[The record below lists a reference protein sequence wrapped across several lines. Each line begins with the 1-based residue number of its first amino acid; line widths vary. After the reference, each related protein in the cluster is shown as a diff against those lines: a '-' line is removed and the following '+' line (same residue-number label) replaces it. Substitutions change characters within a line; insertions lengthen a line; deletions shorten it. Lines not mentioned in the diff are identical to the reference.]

1 MYLNTKSNLN
11 DYSNDKIKWPYTV
24 SVVNTHIQQIYSTE
38 LLDDH
43 SFAFSEFDACCW
55 LQINGAEML
64 LHTWAVLYILGI
76 LFWSR
81 IFYLFQFRFLY
92 GMTVS
97 HYYGFEFSVQK
108 KCIWKAS
115 SFKQITLSS
124 WSGWSIIMKDCHW
137 NTHQTM

>member
-24 SVVNTHIQQIYSTE
+24 SAVNTHIQQIYSTE

-43 SFAFSEFDACCW
+43 SFAFSEFDTRRW
-55 LQINGAEML
+55 LQINGAKML

-97 HYYGFEFSVQK
+97 HYYGFGFNVK
-108 KCIWKAS
+108 KSA
-115 SFKQITLSS
+115 FEKQAALS
-124 WSGWSIIMKDCHW
+124 K
-137 NTHQTM
+137 